1 MSFYVLPLLRSHHP
15 FMSSLSFR
23 IKLTDKIAMIAN
35 AETADVASAYYTQ
48 SEDGISLQ
56 SLSTEL
62 DWEEISKINPLYVL
76 YMYGFWN
83 SEIGDNDGDGY
94 SNKLFDYKPLLPF
107 GNTIITDEMEKES
120 GFDAKLTAET
130 ISLVN
135 VWMAI
140 TSELYKAVA
149 FCRDGTT
156 TSDRNPIDD
165 AAAFW
170 FGSHT
175 DPNDT
180 TGWSLFAW
188 ANRAQ
193 REFTGFDSGVN
204 DEMIE
209 RLKSLQDTYASCEFT
224 TGDQRTDRALGMKT
238 DVEHTINIMTVPLV
252 QNFIQSLASMVSFFL
267 FFLAKNTSRTSR
279 HLIGTLF
286 HTVVWIDD

>member
-1 MSFYVLPLLRSHHP
+1 
-15 FMSSLSFR
+15 MSSLTFR
-23 IKLTDKIAMIAN
+23 IKLTDKIALIAN

-56 SLSTEL
+56 SLSTEIE
-62 DWEEISKINPLYVL
+62 WEEISKINPLYVL

-83 SEIGDNDGDGY
+83 SESGDNDGDGY
-94 SNKLFDYKPLLPF
+94 SNKLFDRKPLLPF
-107 GNTIITDEMEKES
+107 GDTIITDEIEKES

-149 FCRDGTT
+149 FCRDETT
-156 TSDRNPIDD
+156 TSHRNPIDD

-180 TGWSLFAW
+180 TGSSLFAW

-193 REFTGFDSGVN
+193 SEFTGFDSGVN

-209 RLKSLQDTYASCEFT
+209 RFTSLQDIYASCEFT
-224 TGDQRTDRALGMKT
+224 TGDERTDRALGMKT
-238 DVEHTINIMTVPLV
+238 DVEHTIKIMTVPLV

-267 FFLAKNTSRTSR
+267 FPCQYTSSASR
-279 HLIGTLF
+279 HSS
-286 HTVVWIDD
+286 